1 VALRDYTEIIERY
14 GSKIEIR
21 IAALA
26 EQFEDFVKSIGIDP
40 ATVSLPMDLL
50 YEVVLNYFADIHRI
64 KEFHEIERA
73 NTEKISAY
81 TAYWI
86 LRIKPIQVVVFKP
99 EKEDAYKLINEYF
112 AANVLLAYL
121 FDTKL
126 QMFNSAD
133 LLSKWNKF
141 FRQLIYTF
149 HYRPLDPQLYE
160 LAIVALLT
168 EAPHRLDKKNE

>member
-14 GSKIEIR
+14 GDKIEIR

-26 EQFEDFVKSIGIDP
+26 EQFDDFIKSIDIDP
-40 ATVSLPMDLL
+40 ATVSMPVDLL
-50 YEVVLNYFADIHRI
+50 YEAVLNYFADIHRI
-64 KEFHEIERA
+64 KEFHEIEKA

-86 LRIKPIQVVVFKP
+86 LRIKPIQIVTFRQQ
-99 EKEDAYKLINEYF
+99 EEDIYKLINEYF
-112 AANVLLAYL
+112 AANVLITYL

-126 QMFNSAD
+126 QLFNSAE

-141 FRQLIYTF
+141 FHQLIYTF

-168 EAPHRLDKKNE
+168 EAPHRINKKNE